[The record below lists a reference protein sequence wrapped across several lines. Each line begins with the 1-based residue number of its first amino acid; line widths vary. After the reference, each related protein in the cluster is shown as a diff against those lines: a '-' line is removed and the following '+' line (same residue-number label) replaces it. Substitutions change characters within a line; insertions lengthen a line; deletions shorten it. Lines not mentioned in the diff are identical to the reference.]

1 MKRQFRQLN
10 DMTKLRISQSLRG
23 RSMSE
28 THKQAISDSM
38 KAYWATIPNKPTEN
52 NKSENRFY
60 STPTKKYIVRTRY
73 IRQNPS
79 GGAFIRD

>member
-1 MKRQFRQLN
+1 MKRQFRQM
-10 DMTKLRISQSLRG
+10 DDATKLRISHRLRG

-52 NKSENRFY
+52 NESKNDVSNET
-60 STPTKKYIVRTRY
+60 SM
-73 IRQNPS
+73 
-79 GGAFIRD
+79 